1 MAWICMAL
9 WSWTSPRSLCLS
21 RLLSSLEPPPPPEPP
36 PELPRAATL
45 SISKLNNQ
53 DNIARAFSYFDKD
66 GSGYITV
73 DELTSVMKDFQLS
86 NGMSV
91 EDFLAEVDT
100 DNDGKVDYDEFLA
113 MMTSKDD
120 ANGGAKS
127 VRREL
132 HASGYA

>member
-1 MAWICMAL
+1 M
-9 WSWTSPRSLCLS
+9 
-21 RLLSSLEPPPPPEPP
+21 
-36 PELPRAATL
+36 
-45 SISKLNNQ
+45 
-53 DNIARAFSYFDKD
+53 
-66 GSGYITV
+66 